1 MHFYVKYSVSEMEL
15 PDHMRVGTFL
25 IGSSE
30 SSVEKKDIIRWKKDI
45 IRWFNFGKHSCPHI
59 TIVLLAQAPEEEKL
73 EVLTELACSGYQ
85 MLLFFL

>member
-30 SSVEKKDIIRWKKDI
+30 SIVEKKDIIRWFK
-45 IRWFNFGKHSCPHI
+45 FGKPRCPHI

-73 EVLTELACSGYQ
+73 EVLTELACSGYE
-85 MLLFFL
+85 MIFFP